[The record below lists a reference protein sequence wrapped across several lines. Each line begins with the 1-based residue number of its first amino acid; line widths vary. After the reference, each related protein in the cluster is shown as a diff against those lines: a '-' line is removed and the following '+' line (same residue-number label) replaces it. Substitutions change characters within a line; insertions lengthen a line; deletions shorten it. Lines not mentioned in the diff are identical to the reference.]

1 MTSVE
6 ASEEFRWVTSGTTG
20 RDSGQV
26 VGCPEGSAAIGVQRA
41 TLGTTSG
48 LLLRR

>member
-1 MTSVE
+1 MTSVD
-6 ASEEFRWVTSGTTG
+6 APEEFRWVSSGTT
-20 RDSGQV
+20 RDGGGQLT
-26 VGCPEGSAAIGVQRA
+26 GCPEGSAAIGVQRA